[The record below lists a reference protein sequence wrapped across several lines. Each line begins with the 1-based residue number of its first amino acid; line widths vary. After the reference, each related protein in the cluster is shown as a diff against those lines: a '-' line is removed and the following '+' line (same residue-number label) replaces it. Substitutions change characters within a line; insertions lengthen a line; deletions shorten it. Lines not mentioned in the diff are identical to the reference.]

1 MLPEAFEAGP
11 GDSEVTNSS
20 LFTSWKFLLN
30 VLTLPTVPAKGR
42 GEVYT
47 QLLPCSPSR
56 HQHARATLAAFAME
70 SKRGKIISRGAN
82 SCLNANTFERKQLRE
97 RRL

>member
-11 GDSEVTNSS
+11 GDSEVTDSS

-30 VLTLPTVPAKGR
+30 VSTLPTVPAKGR

-47 QLLPCSPSR
+47 IRPPAVTMEPIQTPAQPGNAGCFCNGIKEGGNNQQGSKLLFKCKY
-56 HQHARATLAAFAME
+56 L
-70 SKRGKIISRGAN
+70 
-82 SCLNANTFERKQLRE
+82 
-97 RRL
+97 